1 MNKKRVAGAAL
12 ASALLFAPLTLQS
25 ATALAD
31 SFYTSQTN
39 AERADI
45 TNWVANT
52 SQEISNNLSSQHIDV
67 NNLHGD
73 QYVIQWGDT
82 LSGISNATGISVA
95 KLAYDNHIQ
104 NIDLIYAGD
113 VLVLNRDGEVPSDW
127 SYEGDGNY
135 VAKTKV
141 TINNFTDNSDHSVNI
156 DVSPVSNKHVDNSDN
171 SVKNEYESPKDP
183 QPDADD
189 KSSSSSSDNASKE
202 SSEEADQLD
211 ETDFSDAIQDEIK
224 DKLNLDDD
232 QLTVDFTGK
241 DADDESEDADSTD
254 DDVDTDSDSDSDSDT
269 DTLYDD
275 DQTVSIGS
283 DQLTE
288 KNAKKLA
295 DKIVVQLK
303 DDDKDVT
310 DADEIEL
317 TITADD
323 GDFTFNVSL
332 TSDDDSDSDDT
343 ADTDDEDSSDVDSES
358 SDDEDTA
365 SSEDEDSNED
375 DSDTDSDEDSDSQ
388 DDESDEDEDSDQ
400 AVDTN
405 ADVED
410 DDVE

>member
-95 KLAYDNHIQ
+95 KLAYDNRIQ

-156 DVSPVSNKHVDNSDN
+156 DVSPVSNKHIDNSDN

-189 KSSSSSSDNASKE
+189 KSASASADDAAKE
-202 SSEEADQLD
+202 SSEDADQLD

-241 DADDESEDADSTD
+241 DADDESDDTDSADEDVASDT
-254 DDVDTDSDSDSDSDT
+254 DTDSDTDT
-269 DTLYDD
+269 YTLYDD
-275 DQTVSIGS
+275 DQSVSTGS

-295 DKIVVQLK
+295 DKIVKQLK
-303 DDDKDVT
+303 EDDKDKDVT

-323 GDFTFNVSL
+323 DDFTFNLSL
-332 TSDDDSDSDDT
+332 TSDDDSDSDGT
-343 ADTDDEDSSDVDSES
+343 ADSDEDSSDADSES
-358 SDDEDTA
+358 TDDEDTA
-365 SSEDEDSNED
+365 SSEDEDSNADE
-375 DSDTDSDEDSDSQ
+375 DTDSDEDSDSQ
-388 DDESDEDEDSDQ
+388 DNESDDEDGDQ